1 MTLPI
6 DTLSYKNNLRT
17 LPPEQKL
24 LFALAVL
31 GIALIASPLTQVL
44 ISLWLAIWTIGYA
57 KIPIQSYLKLLGVSS
72 LFFGMGLPA
81 LMINI
86 IGANQIDLV
95 AHDQLGGIQLGG
107 LYFYLSHSGWQEGV
121 QIFIRSFACLSCL
134 LFMLLTIPF
143 LEIVQTLHRCQLPET
158 IGDLLM
164 LMYRFVFMLINTV
177 IELQL
182 AQQARGGYRTWK
194 LAVKS
199 TSLLVSQ
206 LLQRT
211 IIRYQQ
217 FCLGLAARGFTDKF
231 YWANGQHRNYSQR
244 YALEGMIGCLS
255 LSGLDIYLRIN

>member
-6 DTLSYKNNLRT
+6 DTLSYKNNLRS

-24 LFALAVL
+24 LFALVVL

-44 ISLWLAIWTIGYA
+44 IILWLAIWTIGYA
-57 KIPIQSYLKLLGVSS
+57 KIPIQSYFKLLGVSS
-72 LFFGMGLPA
+72 LFLAMGLPA
-81 LMINI
+81 LVINMIV
-86 IGANQIDLV
+86 ANQIDLV
-95 AHDQLGGIQLGG
+95 ATDQLGGIQLGG
-107 LYFYLSHSGWQEGV
+107 LYFYLSHSGWQEAGK
-121 QIFIRSFACLSCL
+121 IFIRSLACISCL

-143 LEIVQTLHRCQLPET
+143 IEIVQTLRRCQLPET
-158 IGDLLM
+158 ISDLLM

-177 IELQL
+177 IELRL

-217 FCLGLAARGFTDKF
+217 FCVGLAARGFTDRF
-231 YWANGQHRNYSQR
+231 YWFNEQHRKYSQR
-244 YALEGMIGCLS
+244 YALEGIIGCLS
-255 LSGLDIYLRIN
+255 LSGLDLYLRVS

>member
-6 DTLSYKNNLRT
+6 DTLSYNNNLIT

-24 LFALAVL
+24 LFALVVL
-31 GIALIASPLTQVL
+31 GIAIIASPITQVL
-44 ISLWLAIWTIGYA
+44 IILWLAIWTMGYA

-72 LFFGMGLPA
+72 LFLAMGLPVLA
-81 LMINI
+81 INM

-95 AHDQLGGIQLGG
+95 AYDQFVGIQLGG
-107 LYFYLSHSGWQEGV
+107 LYLYFSHSGWQEAV
-121 QIFIRSFACLSCL
+121 KIFIRSLACISCL

-143 LEIVQTLHRCQLPET
+143 VEIVQTLRRCQLPET

-164 LMYRFVFMLINTV
+164 LMYRFIFILINTV

-206 LLQRT
+206 LLQRI

-217 FCLGLAARGFTDKF
+217 FCLGLAARGFTDRF
-231 YWANGQHRNYSQR
+231 YWFNGQHRNYSQR

-255 LSGLDIYLRIN
+255 LSGLDLYLKVS